1 MAKFNLG
8 DKVRLKSDVAKRYDI
23 PLYMILTI
31 TNIFDCGCVVYR
43 CDETDYLMWTE
54 DDFEDIKYI
63 TSSNGQIIGTS
74 PINDVAVTV
83 RGNRSKKFE
92 IINQLE
98 FAKSL
103 NMVYESLIGEENNI
117 MKVKNINM
125 PEIVNY
131 TYDFETGKTTIKWSD
146 KTETTVV
153 SENPDTADQY
163 TGFVTAIA
171 KRATGNT
178 SHINNLFDKWAIKK
192 PMQDKIAEEKRI
204 AKDIENKRIA
214 EKRKAKREKW
224 LIRREAIRIKREY
237 EARKLANEKYGV
249 PMDGE

>member
-1 MAKFNLG
+1 
-8 DKVRLKSDVAKRYDI
+8 
-23 PLYMILTI
+23 MI
-31 TNIFDCGCVVYR
+31 
-43 CDETDYLMWTE
+43 
-54 DDFEDIKYI
+54 
-63 TSSNGQIIGTS
+63 
-74 PINDVAVTV
+74 
-83 RGNRSKKFE
+83 
-92 IINQLE
+92 
-98 FAKSL
+98 
-103 NMVYESLIGEENNI
+103 YESLIGEENNT

-146 KTETTVV
+146 KTETTVA

-192 PMQDKIAEEKRI
+192 PIKDKIDEVKRLTQEIEEKRI
-204 AKDIENKRIA
+204 ADKRRI
-214 EKRKAKREKW
+214 KREKW
-224 LIRREAIRIKREY
+224 LIRKEAIRIKREY

>member
-1 MAKFNLG
+1 MAKYKVG
-8 DKVRLKSDVAKRYDI
+8 DKVRILDGSNIEGYVGDWVSDGMEEYVGR
-23 PLYMILTI
+23 ILTI
-31 TNIFDCGCVVYR
+31 SHIVRNDIYGVAYKMQETYFAFDERGL
-43 CDETDYLMWTE
+43 ELAE
-54 DDFEDIKYI
+54 KE
-63 TSSNGQIIGTS
+63 
-74 PINDVAVTV
+74 NDT
-83 RGNRSKKFE
+83 
-92 IINQLE
+92 
-98 FAKSL
+98 
-103 NMVYESLIGEENNI
+103 

-131 TYDFETGKTTIKWSD
+131 TYDSETGKTTIKWSD

-192 PMQDKIAEEKRI
+192 PIQDKIAEEKRI
-204 AKDIENKRIA
+204 AEDIENKRIA

-224 LIRREAIRIKREY
+224 LICREAIRIKREY

>member
-1 MAKFNLG
+1 MAKYIVG
-8 DKVRLKSDVAKRYDI
+8 DKVRILDGSNMGEYVGR
-23 PLYMILTI
+23 ILTI
-31 TNIFDCGCVVYR
+31 SHIVRNDIYGVAYKMQETHFTFDERGLELV
-43 CDETDYLMWTE
+43 EKE
-54 DDFEDIKYI
+54 
-63 TSSNGQIIGTS
+63 
-74 PINDVAVTV
+74 NDT
-83 RGNRSKKFE
+83 
-92 IINQLE
+92 
-98 FAKSL
+98 
-103 NMVYESLIGEENNI
+103 

-131 TYDFETGKTTIKWSD
+131 IYNSETGKTTIKWSD

-171 KRATGNT
+171 KRSTGNT

-192 PMQDKIAEEKRI
+192 PIQDKIAEEKRI
-204 AKDIENKRIA
+204 AEDIENKRIA
-214 EKRKAKREKW
+214 DKRKTKREKW

>member
-1 MAKFNLG
+1 
-8 DKVRLKSDVAKRYDI
+8 
-23 PLYMILTI
+23 
-31 TNIFDCGCVVYR
+31 
-43 CDETDYLMWTE
+43 
-54 DDFEDIKYI
+54 
-63 TSSNGQIIGTS
+63 
-74 PINDVAVTV
+74 
-83 RGNRSKKFE
+83 
-92 IINQLE
+92 
-98 FAKSL
+98 
-103 NMVYESLIGEENNI
+103 
-117 MKVKNINM
+117 MKVKNTNM

-131 TYDFETGKTTIKWSD
+131 TYNSETGKTTIKWSD

-178 SHINNLFDKWAIKK
+178 SHINNLFDKRAIKK
-192 PMQDKIAEEKRI
+192 PIQDKIAEEKRI
-204 AKDIENKRIA
+204 AEDIENKRIA
-214 EKRKAKREKW
+214 DKRKTKREKW

>member
-1 MAKFNLG
+1 MAKYKVG
-8 DKVRLKSDVAKRYDI
+8 DKVRILDGSNIEGYVGDWVSDGMEEYVGR
-23 PLYMILTI
+23 ILTI
-31 TNIFDCGCVVYR
+31 SHIVRNDIYGVAYKMQETYFAL
-43 CDETDYLMWTE
+43 DERGLE
-54 DDFEDIKYI
+54 LAEKE
-63 TSSNGQIIGTS
+63 
-74 PINDVAVTV
+74 NDA
-83 RGNRSKKFE
+83 
-92 IINQLE
+92 
-98 FAKSL
+98 
-103 NMVYESLIGEENNI
+103 

-131 TYDFETGKTTIKWSD
+131 TYDSETGKTTIKWSD

-192 PMQDKIAEEKRI
+192 PIQDKIAEEKRI
-204 AKDIENKRIA
+204 AEDIENKRIA

-224 LIRREAIRIKREY
+224 LICREAIRIKREY

>member
-8 DKVRLKSDVAKRYDI
+8 DKVRLKLNIAQRYN
-23 PLYMILTI
+23 LSSHKTLTI
-31 TNIFDCGCVVYR
+31 TNIFDCGYVVYR
-43 CDETDYLMWTE
+43 CYETDDVPWKE
-54 DDFEDIKYI
+54 DDFENVKYI
-63 TSSNGQIIGTS
+63 TSPMGNIIGAI
-74 PINDVAVTV
+74 PINSIPITIEKNLDDIKMIFK
-83 RGNRSKKFE
+83 GDIK
-92 IINQLE
+92 
-98 FAKSL
+98 
-103 NMVYESLIGEENNI
+103 
-117 MKVKNINM
+117 MKVKNTNM
-125 PEIVNY
+125 PEIINY
-131 TYDFETGKTTIKWSD
+131 TYDSETGKTTIKWSD
-146 KTETTVV
+146 KTETIVT

-192 PMQDKIAEEKRI
+192 PIKDKIAEEKRI
-204 AKDIENKRIA
+204 AEEIENKRITD
-214 EKRKAKREKW
+214 KHKAKREKW

>member
-1 MAKFNLG
+1 MAKYIVG
-8 DKVRLKSDVAKRYDI
+8 DKVRILDGSNIERYVGNWVSNDMEE
-23 PLYMILTI
+23 YVGRILTI
-31 TNIFDCGCVVYR
+31 SHIVRNDIYGVAYKMQETYFTFDERGLELV
-43 CDETDYLMWTE
+43 EKE
-54 DDFEDIKYI
+54 
-63 TSSNGQIIGTS
+63 
-74 PINDVAVTV
+74 NDT
-83 RGNRSKKFE
+83 
-92 IINQLE
+92 
-98 FAKSL
+98 
-103 NMVYESLIGEENNI
+103 

-146 KTETTVV
+146 KTETTVA

-192 PMQDKIAEEKRI
+192 PIQDKIAEEKRI
-204 AKDIENKRIA
+204 AEDIENKRIA
-214 EKRKAKREKW
+214 EKRKAKRENW

>member
-1 MAKFNLG
+1 MAKFKVG
-8 DKVRLKSDVAKRYDI
+8 DKVKILEGSYIEGYREIWVSKAMEEYVGR
-23 PLYMILTI
+23 ILTI
-31 TNIFDCGCVVYR
+31 SHIVRNDIYGVAYKMQETYFTFDERGL
-43 CDETDYLMWTE
+43 ELAE
-54 DDFEDIKYI
+54 KE
-63 TSSNGQIIGTS
+63 
-74 PINDVAVTV
+74 NDT
-83 RGNRSKKFE
+83 
-92 IINQLE
+92 
-98 FAKSL
+98 
-103 NMVYESLIGEENNI
+103 

-125 PEIVNY
+125 PEIINY
-131 TYDFETGKTTIKWSD
+131 TYNSETGKTTIKWSD

-178 SHINNLFDKWAIKK
+178 SRINNLFEKWAIKK
-192 PMQDKIAEEKRI
+192 PIQDKIAEEKRI
-204 AKDIENKRIA
+204 VEDIENKRIA
-214 EKRKAKREKW
+214 EKRKVKREKW

>member
-1 MAKFNLG
+1 MAKYKVG
-8 DKVRLKSDVAKRYDI
+8 DKVRIFDGSNIKDYIGGWSSDGMKKYVGRT
-23 PLYMILTI
+23 LTI
-31 TNIFDCGCVVYR
+31 SHIISDDNNGVSYKMRETCFTFDERGL
-43 CDETDYLMWTE
+43 ELAE
-54 DDFEDIKYI
+54 KE
-63 TSSNGQIIGTS
+63 
-74 PINDVAVTV
+74 NDT
-83 RGNRSKKFE
+83 
-92 IINQLE
+92 
-98 FAKSL
+98 
-103 NMVYESLIGEENNI
+103 
-117 MKVKNINM
+117 MKAKNINV

-131 TYDFETGKTTIKWSD
+131 TYDSGTGKTTIKWSD

-192 PMQDKIAEEKRI
+192 PIQDKIAEEKRI
-204 AKDIENKRIA
+204 AEDIENKRIA
-214 EKRKAKREKW
+214 DKRKTKRKKW

>member
-1 MAKFNLG
+1 MAKFNVG
-8 DKVRLKSDVAKRYDI
+8 DKVRILDGSNIKNYIGNWVSDGMKEYVGRT
-23 PLYMILTI
+23 LTI
-31 TNIFDCGCVVYR
+31 SNIFIDNDYDVSYKMRETGFTF
-43 CDETDYLMWTE
+43 DE
-54 DDFEDIKYI
+54 
-63 TSSNGQIIGTS
+63 
-74 PINDVAVTV
+74 
-83 RGNRSKKFE
+83 RG
-92 IINQLE
+92 LE
-98 FAKSL
+98 LVEK
-103 NMVYESLIGEENNI
+103 ENNT

-153 SENPDTADQY
+153 SENHDTADQY

-178 SHINNLFDKWAIKK
+178 SHINNLFDKWAVKK
-192 PMQDKIAEEKRI
+192 PIRDKIDEVKRLTQEIEEKRI
-204 AKDIENKRIA
+204 ADKR
-214 EKRKAKREKW
+214 RAKREKW
-224 LIRREAIRIKREY
+224 LIRKEAIRIKREY

>member
-1 MAKFNLG
+1 MAKYIVG
-8 DKVRLKSDVAKRYDI
+8 DKVRILDGSNIERYVGNWISNDMEE
-23 PLYMILTI
+23 YVGRILTI
-31 TNIFDCGCVVYR
+31 SHIVRNDIYGVAYKMQETHFTFDERGLELV
-43 CDETDYLMWTE
+43 EKE
-54 DDFEDIKYI
+54 
-63 TSSNGQIIGTS
+63 
-74 PINDVAVTV
+74 NDT
-83 RGNRSKKFE
+83 
-92 IINQLE
+92 
-98 FAKSL
+98 
-103 NMVYESLIGEENNI
+103 

-192 PMQDKIAEEKRI
+192 PIKDKIAEEKRI
-204 AKDIENKRIA
+204 AEDIENKRIA
-214 EKRKAKREKW
+214 DKRKTKREKW

>member
-1 MAKFNLG
+1 MEEYVG
-8 DKVRLKSDVAKRYDI
+8 R
-23 PLYMILTI
+23 ILTI
-31 TNIFDCGCVVYR
+31 SHIISDDNNGVLYKMQDTYFAFD
-43 CDETDYLMWTE
+43 E
-54 DDFEDIKYI
+54 
-63 TSSNGQIIGTS
+63 
-74 PINDVAVTV
+74 
-83 RGNRSKKFE
+83 RG
-92 IINQLE
+92 LE
-98 FAKSL
+98 LAEK
-103 NMVYESLIGEENNI
+103 ENNT

-131 TYDFETGKTTIKWSD
+131 IYNSETGKTTIKWSD

-192 PMQDKIAEEKRI
+192 PIQDKIAEEKRI
-204 AKDIENKRIA
+204 AEDIENKRIA
-214 EKRKAKREKW
+214 DKRKTKREKW
-224 LIRREAIRIKREY
+224 FIRREAIRIKREY